1 MSVYSPSVYTP
12 QLDKKNGD
20 RLRFNYYARFEVASG
35 ISGSRSLRYS
45 LFFLLALVLISLLNL
60 KSNSTN
66 VARMYHFFAA
76 ILN

>member
-12 QLDKKNGD
+12 QLDKKNGG

-45 LFFLLALVLISLLNL
+45 LFLLALVLISLLNL